1 MDIRPRAR
9 HLAVI
14 VSAAVLGLF
23 VTPAPAGAG
32 GVSGLV
38 EGPAHPVGAGNA
50 RTYVTVDEAGTPA
63 TIGVRLDAA
72 ALDDLPGALLPVT
85 EAYVLELPEEAAATA
100 FDHVT
105 VDWNSHGHD
114 PQHGFD
120 VPHFDVHFYLL
131 DRPTVESIHPFAPG
145 YIPAAARVPDPRYV
159 PEGYAPSGDPL
170 TSTVAGM
177 GLHWVDTTEAEH
189 DPAAGHHL
197 TETVLYGTWD
207 GRQAFIEPML
217 SREWL
222 ATRPAHHEEL
232 RLPEAYH
239 REGLYP
245 TTYSVWWDEA
255 SQTYTVELGGL
266 TMREAS

>member
-1 MDIRPRAR
+1 TSGPPPPRAPPDPERHGHRPVHASRFDLVGPPPSARQLASTTMPLDDDGNRGPHMDIRPRAR

-50 RTYVTVDEAGTPA
+50 RTYVTVDEEGTPA

-72 ALDDLPGALLPVT
+72 ALDDLPSALLPVT

-131 DRPTVESIHPFAPG
+131 DR
-145 YIPAAARVPDPRYV
+145 
-159 PEGYAPSGDPL
+159 
-170 TSTVAGM
+170 
-177 GLHWVDTTEAEH
+177 
-189 DPAAGHHL
+189 
-197 TETVLYGTWD
+197 
-207 GRQAFIEPML
+207 
-217 SREWL
+217 
-222 ATRPAHHEEL
+222 
-232 RLPEAYH
+232 
-239 REGLYP
+239 
-245 TTYSVWWDEA
+245 
-255 SQTYTVELGGL
+255 
-266 TMREAS
+266 